1 MRTVLSTI
9 ILLAIVGVFI
19 ADGVSMYNAHR
30 EASNFASKVA
40 QQAAQAYVDTQGNE
54 DAVHRSM
61 QDMAINEGVE
71 LTDLS
76 FHKGTTRWYQVSI
89 KVRSGGILLRHLPF
103 VQDLT
108 VQEAT
113 SVEHF

>member
-1 MRTVLSTI
+1 MRTVLSTF

-30 EASNFASKVA
+30 EAVNFSAKAA
-40 QQAAQAYVDTQGNE
+40 QEAAQAYVDTRGNE
-54 DAVHRSM
+54 DAVHRSI
-61 QDMAINEGVE
+61 QDMAIDKGVE
-71 LTDLS
+71 LTGIS
-76 FHKGTTRWYQVSI
+76 FHKGTTRWYAVSI
-89 KVRSGGILLRHLPF
+89 KVHSGGLLLKHLPF

-113 SVEHF
+113 SIEHF